1 MDINRKKSNERAL
14 TIAIVILLSI
24 TILSLISTIFLLYD
38 NAKLRA
44 ENKDNKQTIIAP
56 MVNNLLDNTYSF
68 YGERGD
74 ANYLRLMG
82 LSFLSLRLD
91 VNAQIVEQSHEIL
104 LNHVSNELR
113 EKIIPVLAQEK
124 KSINVDN
131 GSSVFYVKKLQVSPN
146 NGIIDAQGDLVF
158 SYGIRK
164 TSPVTK
170 HYRLRIDSRNGKPV
184 LTDFTE
190 IIDEK

>member
-14 TIAIVILLSI
+14 TITIVILISI
-24 TILSLISTIFLLYD
+24 TVLSLISTIFLIYD
-38 NAKLRA
+38 NSRLRA
-44 ENKDNKQTIIAP
+44 ENKDNKQIIIAP
-56 MVNNLLDNTYSF
+56 MVNNLDKTYSF

-74 ANYLRLMG
+74 ANYLRLIG

-91 VNAQIVEQSHEIL
+91 VNAQTIEQSHEIL

-113 EKIIPVLAQEK
+113 EKLIPVLAQEK
-124 KSINVDN
+124 KSINIDN
-131 GSSVFYVKKLQVSPN
+131 GSSVFYIKKLQVSPS
-146 NGIIDAQGDLVF
+146 NGIIDAQGELVF

-164 TSPVTK
+164 TSPVAK
-170 HYRLRIDSRNGKPV
+170 HYRLRLDSKNGKPV

>member
-14 TIAIVILLSI
+14 AIAIMVLIVITVLSI
-24 TILSLISTIFLLYD
+24 TSTIILAID
-38 NAKLRA
+38 NGKLRN
-44 ENKDNKQTIIAP
+44 EVKDNKQTIIAP
-56 MVNNLLDNTYSF
+56 MINNLGQTYSF

-74 ANYLRLMG
+74 ANYLRLIG

-91 VNAQIVEQSHEIL
+91 VNAQTIEQSHEVL

-131 GSSVFYVKKLQVSPN
+131 GSSVFYIKKLQVSPS

-164 TSPVTK
+164 TPPVAK
-170 HYRLRIDSRNGKPV
+170 HYRLRVEAQNGKPV